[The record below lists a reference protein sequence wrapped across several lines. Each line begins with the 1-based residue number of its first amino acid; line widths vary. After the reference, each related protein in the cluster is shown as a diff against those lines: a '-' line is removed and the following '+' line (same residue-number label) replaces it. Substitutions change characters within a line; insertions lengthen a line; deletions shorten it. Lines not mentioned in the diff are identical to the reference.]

1 MNVSKNFNHLID
13 IKFPCLKL
21 TTTPDWPWQDF
32 NEAIFKMTEDAISF
46 LGRENKTQI
55 KPPRNWTE

>member
-1 MNVSKNFNHLID
+1 MNSY
-13 IKFPCLKL
+13 FPSPFWEKSEI
-21 TTTPDWPWQDF
+21 